1 MTLTK
6 LIEKINAKIADESL
20 EYEDLELHL
29 DEVIDEINSKL
40 NSTFP
45 AFSDDPT
52 ILNYDAFPDKYIRS
66 VVVPGVAY
74 KFYTTDE
81 EGIATAQTYGSQYA
95 MGLFEMQR
103 DYLEFVPAE
112 YQADPTRGS
121 FIVPG
126 NMGYSVEMGG
136 DNTVSDE

>member
-1 MTLTK
+1 MTIVKILEK
-6 LIEKINAKIADESL
+6 LNSKLAGEAL

-66 VVVPGVAY
+66 VVIPGAAY

-95 MGLFEMQR
+95 MGLFEMMR
-103 DYLEFVPAE
+103 DYLELVPEE

-121 FIVPG
+121 IVVPAT
-126 NMGYSVEMGG
+126 MGYVVELGG
-136 DNTVSDE
+136 DTSGSDE